1 MPELARTCRLA
12 TGFILAGLI
21 SVVAD
26 GQDRSYDRDGVFRY
40 DIIDMTSR
48 EVSVADARQ
57 IHYGSYRAYFRVF
70 PFGTGPAG
78 FYEERE
84 PHKDFRL
91 MHTVPDLVG
100 KYRDR
105 SVDYTEGWEGPDKL
119 VVTHSSPG
127 PGKIRRTR
135 RILTRVETET
145 TEWDGA
151 WRLRVVD
158 ETASEELS
166 GERVW
171 IRYGD
176 YVGFFWRAPDRLL
189 YAIYAKQTEKNR
201 FRILFSTREE
211 EVGTILDHA
220 SEYQGG
226 WDGVRWVE
234 SYVEA
239 WREKVCY
246 ISARKLSKQ
255 NQQRQRGNRAARPSI
270 NKSLSTS
277 ASKRRHSVPSVRGHE
292 AHGHHPACSHDGVVW
307 L

>member
-1 MPELARTCRLA
+1 MAAAGAILGAGSTGIVVTGVIGNQPRPGDGGEPYRREGGLMPELARTCRLA

-234 SYVEA
+234 SYVEGT
-239 WREKVCY
+239 E
-246 ISARKLSKQ
+246 
-255 NQQRQRGNRAARPSI
+255 GNER
-270 NKSLSTS
+270 
-277 ASKRRHSVPSVRGHE
+277 RGHRMRVTFE
-292 AHGHHPACSHDGVVW
+292 AMRR
-307 L
+307 